1 MKDFYGK
8 IFKSSKKDIKEDNR
22 RWKDIPSSQIDR
34 NNIGK
39 ISILPKSIYRFKT
52 ISINISTPQKKILYG
67 PWKDNYQLH
76 TEKEQTKK
84 TTTKNPKNLNKWS
97 KMVKI
102 FLNNNKLLEV
112 SPSLILGCTAV
123 WNNMVLALKT
133 DMLINGTELKT
144 QT

>member
-52 ISINISTPQKKILYG
+52 ISINISTPHQKKFFMDLERTTISFI
-67 PWKDNYQLH
+67 Q
-76 TEKEQTKK
+76 KK
-84 TTTKNPKNLNKWS
+84 NKQR
-97 KMVKI
+97 KQQQ
-102 FLNNNKLLEV
+102 
-112 SPSLILGCTAV
+112 
-123 WNNMVLALKT
+123 
-133 DMLINGTELKT
+133 KT
-144 QT
+144 QKT